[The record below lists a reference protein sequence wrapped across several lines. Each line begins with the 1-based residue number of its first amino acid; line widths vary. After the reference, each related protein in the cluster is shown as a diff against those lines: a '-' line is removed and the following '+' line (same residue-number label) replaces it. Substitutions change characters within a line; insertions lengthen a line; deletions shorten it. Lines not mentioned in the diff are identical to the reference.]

1 MNRLYEICLTINDEV
16 NKYKASISKFGNYRI
31 LLCAKSNNEAYEI
44 LQDVVKGYDN
54 RPIKY
59 KKRIKDFILKDD
71 CSRYMFLLRKE
82 NVDSYKR
89 ECDYK

>member
-1 MNRLYEICLTINDEV
+1 MNKIYEIKLIINDKS
-16 NKYKASISKFGNYRI
+16 NKYKASISKNGNYCI
-31 LLCAKSNNEAYEI
+31 ALCAKSNDEAYDILHEI
-44 LQDVVKGYDN
+44 VVGYDN

-82 NVDSYKR
+82 NIDSYKR